1 MCEIS
6 KWMMLLFLIVCSI
19 SDYKSRSV
27 KTALLAGMS
36 LLQVV
41 FCLFLTEESLLSV
54 AIGALIG
61 GVFWL
66 FSYWTGEAL
75 GYADSW
81 IILLIGVYL
90 GGEKTLYLLTAS
102 FLVAG
107 LFSLVM
113 LVWKRW
119 SGKRSIPFI
128 PFLTLGYIGVMA
140 L

>member
-61 GVFWL
+61 GVFCL

-90 GGEKTLYLLTAS
+90 GGEKTLYLLATS

-113 LVWKRW
+113 LVWKHW